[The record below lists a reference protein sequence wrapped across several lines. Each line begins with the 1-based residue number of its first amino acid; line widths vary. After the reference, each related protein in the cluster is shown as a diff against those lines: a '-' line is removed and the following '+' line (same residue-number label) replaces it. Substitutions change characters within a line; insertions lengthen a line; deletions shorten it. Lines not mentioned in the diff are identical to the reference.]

1 MRLVGDFY
9 LQNSSGASSVESER
23 GSERQ
28 SKRVCTVMGF
38 KLPVKLI
45 LSNKIRMFY
54 KLVNQLNTMKKERK
68 EYKFPKEEDGFVLL

>member
-1 MRLVGDFY
+1 
-9 LQNSSGASSVESER
+9 
-23 GSERQ
+23 
-28 SKRVCTVMGF
+28 MGF